1 MSIIRAPRP
10 EGNFYLLNKAISEDQ
25 RLSWAARGML
35 VFLLGK
41 PDHWEVSTHHLI
53 SQTKDCLGKASGRD
67 AVRGLIRELEQ
78 AGYLQIFLE
87 RAEGGE
93 FGGRSYTVSESPA
106 TDYPGP
112 VEPSPVNPP
121 LVSIEGKQGLN
132 KAARIEKPMADKDMA
147 EAFEVF
153 WKLYPNKKSK
163 KDARKAWEKLKPG
176 AELRM
181 TLMTALGNHRISRDW
196 VKDDGQYV
204 PMASTWLNGERWTDE
219 LVPASAAK
227 ANAFNNLPTHTPDM
241 YQGGEDGPAF

>member
-176 AELRM
+176 AELRL

-196 VKDDGQYV
+196 AKDDGQYV

>member
-25 RLSWAARGML
+25 RLSWGARGLL

-53 SQTKDCLGKASGRD
+53 GQTKDCLGKASGRD

-132 KAARIEKPMADKDMA
+132 KAARTEKPSCENELA

-153 WKLYPNKKSK
+153 WKLYPNKKAK
-163 KDARKAWEKLKPG
+163 ANARKAWMKIKPS
-176 AELRM
+176 AELRQ
-181 TLMTALGNHRISRDW
+181 TLMTALGSHRASRDW
-196 VKDDGQYV
+196 TKDDGQYV

-241 YQGGEDGPAF
+241 YQGGGNGPAF